1 MTFDRQMFSEGIGL
15 YELTRDGRRA
25 VLSQREAEIRRLEEH
40 AFAKAETNR
49 RAQYLV
55 HDWDGRLL
63 VVDDPE
69 GLTIVRVCP
78 YLESP
83 KTSK

>member
-1 MTFDRQMFSEGIGL
+1 MIFNRQMFSEGIGL

-40 AFAKAETNR
+40 AFAKAEANK

-55 HDWDGRLL
+55 RDWDGRLFIA
-63 VVDDPE
+63 DDPG

-83 KTSK
+83 KTTK